1 MLIGID
7 MSLTAE
13 AKTGL
18 PSYARSLVAA
28 LARQDTR
35 NDYLLYRYVWHS
47 FPPHYEQAYCPP
59 QRNFRVARRWMP
71 KWLVEYLWEKPNVSK
86 DWLIGAGA
94 GADPDVYF
102 SPFHSVPPRHFRR
115 LVSVFHDI
123 AFRIHPEFSTEV
135 NRVYCE
141 EQFDRAT
148 RLADKLI
155 TVSHFS
161 KAEMV
166 KHMGVPEDWIRVTHE
181 AADPMFV
188 RVEDAVIPGRI
199 RADIGEGRE
208 FVLYVGSVEP
218 RKNLTTLIVALDAM
232 VQRGRTKPLLIIAG
246 GSGWKNSAVYEE
258 IERRGLGDHV
268 YFTGFVSD
276 EELLALYNTATLF
289 VYPSIYEGF
298 GLPVI
303 EAMSC
308 GAPVVTTRVASI
320 PEVGGEAVTY
330 VEDPMDAEGLSRRME
345 EVLLD
350 AELRRDLSGKGLV
363 QAGTFT
369 WDRTAQETLA
379 ILEDVHAGAEYQ
391 RRGLRVGQDERAL
404 DTGWYP
410 LEVENGRAFRWTKR
424 RATLR
429 MTRASDSDRIVVEA
443 STSVPHEEQHLAVRV
458 NGCLVGHA
466 PLEHGWREHSFPLP
480 AGVPREHPV
489 EVVLDTS
496 FELPPALKGTDSR
509 QLGAKITRVE
519 FT

>member
-35 NDYLLYRYVWHS
+35 NDYLLYRFVWHS
-47 FPPHYEQAYCPP
+47 FPPHFERAYCPP

-71 KWLVEYLWEKPNVSK
+71 KWLIEYLWEKPNVSK

-94 GADPDVYF
+94 DLDVYF
-102 SPFHSVPPRHFRR
+102 SPFHSIPPRHFRR

-148 RLADKLI
+148 RLADKLV

-181 AADPMFV
+181 AADPMFK
-188 RVEDAVIPGRI
+188 RVENAAIPDRV
-199 RADIGEGRE
+199 RADIGEGRQ

-218 RKNLTTLIVALDAM
+218 RKNLTTLIRALDSM
-232 VQRGRTKPLLIIAG
+232 VQRGRTRPLLIIAG

-258 IERRGLGDHV
+258 IDRRGLGDHV
-268 YFTGFVSD
+268 YFTGPVTD
-276 EELLALYNTATLF
+276 EELLTLYNTATLF
-289 VYPSIYEGF
+289 AYPSIYEGF

-308 GAPVVTTRVASI
+308 GVPVVTTRVASI
-320 PEVGGEAVTY
+320 PEVGGEAVVY
-330 VEDPMDAEGLSRRME
+330 VDDPMDDEGLSRCME

-350 AELRRDLSGKGLV
+350 AELRQDLCSKGLA

-369 WDRTAQETLA
+369 WDRTARETLA
-379 ILEDVHAGAEYQ
+379 ILEEVHAGVEYQ

-404 DTGWYP
+404 DLGWYP
-410 LEVENGRAFRWTKR
+410 LEVENGTTFRWTKR
-424 RATLR
+424 HATLR
-429 MTRASDSDRIVVEA
+429 MTPTGDRIVVEA
-443 STSVPHEEQHLAVRV
+443 STPVPHREQYLAVRV

-466 PLEHGWREHSFPLP
+466 PLELGWREHSFALP
-480 AGVPREHPV
+480 AGVPRERPL
-489 EVVLDTS
+489 EVALDLS
-496 FELPPALKGTDSR
+496 FELPPALRRGDPR

>member
-35 NDYLLYRYVWHS
+35 NDYLLYPFVWHS
-47 FPPHYEQAYCPP
+47 FPPHYERAFCP
-59 QRNFRVARRWMP
+59 QQHNFRLARRRMP
-71 KWLVEYLWEKPNVSK
+71 RWLVKYLWEKPNVSK
-86 DWLIGAGA
+86 DWLIGG
-94 GADPDVYF
+94 DPDVYF

-141 EQFDRAT
+141 EQFNRAT
-148 RLADKLI
+148 RLADKLV

-181 AADPMFV
+181 AADPRFK
-188 RVEDAVIPGRI
+188 RIADSAIPERI
-199 RADIGEGRE
+199 RADIDATQE

-218 RKNLTTLIVALDAM
+218 RKNLATLIRAFDTM
-232 VQRGRTKPLLIIAG
+232 MQRGRTKPLLIIAG

-258 IERRGLGDHV
+258 IDRRRLKDHV
-268 YFTGFVSD
+268 YFTGLMTD
-276 EELLALYNTATLF
+276 AELLALYNTATLF

-308 GAPVVTTRVASI
+308 GVPVVTTRVASI
-320 PEVGGEAVTY
+320 PEVGGEAVAY
-330 VEDPMDAEGLSRRME
+330 VDDPMDDEGLGWRME
-345 EVLLD
+345 ELLLD
-350 AELRRDLSGKGLV
+350 AEHRRDLCTKGLER
-363 QAGTFT
+363 AATFT

-379 ILEDVHAGAEYQ
+379 ILEEVHAGPEYH
-391 RRGLRVGQDERAL
+391 RSSLRMGQDERAL
-404 DTGWYP
+404 DKGWHS
-410 LEVENGRAFRWTKR
+410 LEVEFGKAFRWSQR
-424 RATLR
+424 HATLR
-429 MTRASDSDRIVVEA
+429 MTRAGDSIAVEA
-443 STSVPHEEQHLAVRV
+443 ATSMPDREQYLAVRV

-466 PLEHGWREHSFPLP
+466 ALEFDWREHRFPVP
-480 AGVPREHPV
+480 AGVPRDRPL
-489 EVVLDTS
+489 EVALDVS
-496 FELPPALKGTDSR
+496 FELPPAVKGLDTR
-509 QLGAKITRVE
+509 QLGAKIARVE
-519 FT
+519 FS